1 MRADTGVELRSTWTG
16 EGARPHMAIAGFL
29 RSKHCFLP
37 NCINFPQLAPL

>member
-16 EGARPHMAIAGFL
+16 EGARPHMAIA
-29 RSKHCFLP
+29 KHCFLP